1 MNRFKFLPLVNTFL
15 IVIFFVFYI
24 ISFLNKETDLVFVD
38 QTKLFNEF
46 HMTKEEKANEERK
59 MISVKENL
67 DSIFNKYQ
75 NVLDK
80 ESQQA
85 LVLRS
90 QIEVNN
96 KLLQDIQG
104 NYISVITPKIL
115 TRLNTYIQEYANVN
129 SLEFVLSSDT
139 SKKVIYVNS
148 SLDYTN
154 AILEY
159 VNSRYE
165 GGASLTK
172 NQ

>member
-1 MNRFKFLPLVNTFL
+1 
-15 IVIFFVFYI
+15 
-24 ISFLNKETDLVFVD
+24 
-38 QTKLFNEF
+38 
-46 HMTKEEKANEERK
+46 
-59 MISVKENL
+59 
-67 DSIFNKYQ
+67 
-75 NVLDK
+75 
-80 ESQQA
+80 